1 MAALP
6 EANPQGARMENQRL
20 ESSFV
25 DPGSKTSLQETTRVT
40 GTISGPGD
48 LSLAGA
54 LDGDI
59 MIQGLLILGEN
70 GSVKGKIT
78 AGNMIL
84 AGHVQGRI
92 AVTGMIEIRSSGH
105 VLGNIVCQKI
115 VIAEGAYLDGEVHT
129 HKGKP
134 LSPSYFTEKR
144 KDLQTSEE

>member
-1 MAALP
+1 
-6 EANPQGARMENQRL
+6 MENQRL

-25 DPGSKTSLQETTRVT
+25 DLGSKTALQATTRVT

-48 LSLAGA
+48 LVLEGA
-54 LDGDI
+54 LEGDVAI
-59 MIQGLLILGEN
+59 EGLFFLGEN

-92 AVTGMIEIRSSGH
+92 SVTGMVEIRASGR
-105 VLGNIVCQKI
+105 VLGNVVCQKI

-129 HKGKP
+129 HKGQP
-134 LSPSYFTEKR
+134 LVPGYFTEKR
-144 KDLQTSEE
+144 KERQSSEA

>member
-1 MAALP
+1 
-6 EANPQGARMENQRL
+6 
-20 ESSFV
+20 
-25 DPGSKTSLQETTRVT
+25 
-40 GTISGPGD
+40 
-48 LSLAGA
+48 
-54 LDGDI
+54 